1 MEKIIG
7 ITNVRTKIKDI
18 VDKVSDK
25 EETYIVTRDSKPE
38 AVIMSYDKYLK
49 NKELILQG
57 RKIRLEKLLVETRR
71 QFNEWLKKKGYDV
84 NKLSEEEVERIIEN
98 A

>member
-25 EETYIVTRDSKPE
+25 EETYIVTRDSKSE
-38 AVIMSYDKYLK
+38 AVIISYDKYLE
-49 NKELILQG
+49 NKELIYLFTLDAELASKLTEIAKSRQVSSESLINAWL
-57 RKIRLEKLLVETRR
+57 REKIW
-71 QFNEWLKKKGYDV
+71 Q
-84 NKLSEEEVERIIEN
+84 
-98 A
+98 